1 MFLGKAVSAPEEA
14 DRSIQAAH
22 VGLKET
28 GSLLEDA

>member
-1 MFLGKAVSAPEEA
+1 MFLGKAASAPEEV
-14 DRSIQAAH
+14 DRSILEAH